1 MLVLVLV
8 LILHALLVL
17 VLILKHALV
26 LVLVLSHLLCLAES
40 VGDVASGILSVVP
53 VPKDAVRCVHSA
65 DECHAHQPRLMVLEC
80 QSDMPRTSYHELQ

>member
-1 MLVLVLV
+1 MLDLALMMRMF
-8 LILHALLVL
+8 LHVLVL

-26 LVLVLSHLLCLAES
+26 LAHSHLLCLAES

-80 QSDMPRTSYHELQ
+80 QSDMPRTNYHELQ